1 MKLDPETAGSLKKL
15 AEKVRNAA
23 DENARIEAIQ
33 DLQAALNALRPSGLS
48 RKIATTQTIEQLL
61 NPKTQVRNI
70 LGNEL
75 FYRLERISELV
86 QLKLNIGASDGD
98 STPSEEKRG
107 TPNYR
112 SGGLKKLDKYVSTPI
127 DLGSF

>member
-48 RKIATTQTIEQLL
+48 RK
-61 NPKTQVRNI
+61 N
-70 LGNEL
+70 
-75 FYRLERISELV
+75 S
-86 QLKLNIGASDGD
+86 
-98 STPSEEKRG
+98 
-107 TPNYR
+107 NYADH
-112 SGGLKKLDKYVSTPI
+112 SAAIKSKNTSPEHPGQ
-127 DLGSF
+127 